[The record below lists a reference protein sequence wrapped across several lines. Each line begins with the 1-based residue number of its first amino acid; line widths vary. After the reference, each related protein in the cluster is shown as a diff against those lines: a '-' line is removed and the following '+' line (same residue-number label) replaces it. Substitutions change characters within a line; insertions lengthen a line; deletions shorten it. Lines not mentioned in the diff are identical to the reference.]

1 MNGGPAV
8 YSGGSRF
15 LHWIIA
21 ALILLGLI
29 PIGLTMVSLGD
40 GMLKNF
46 LYEVHKSFGMIVFT
60 LAVMRVVVRVAQGFP
75 PLPDSMP
82 EWQKIAARATHLALY
97 ALILTVQSWAIR
109 EQLCAAPQST
119 CSGPYRFPS
128 PLSEAW
134 NKPRLCSLGIRA
146 QFSSWRESSRC
157 MWALPCGTGLSGA
170 MVCSSVCGERARFV
184 Q

>member
-1 MNGGPAV
+1 MNSVPAV

-29 PIGLTMVSLGD
+29 PIGLTMVSLED

-97 ALILTVQSWAIR
+97 TLIVTVPVLGYTGTAMCCAPVSLFWTIPIPISVERNLEQAEIVLAWHKSAVFLMAGILALHVG
-109 EQLCAAPQST
+109 AALWHRSVRRD
-119 CSGPYRFPS
+119 GVFGRM
-128 PLSEAW
+128 
-134 NKPRLCSLGIRA
+134 
-146 QFSSWRESSRC
+146 WR
-157 MWALPCGTGLSGA
+157 G
-170 MVCSSVCGERARFV
+170 
-184 Q
+184 